1 MAVRLVQ
8 KAGMIFRRENADR
21 EKKDD
26 RGGKIKSFS
35 QSGAEYLIM
44 EKNTPR
50 LENNQLPLQSIKG

>member
-44 EKNTPR
+44 EKKYTPIR
-50 LENNQLPLQSIKG
+50 K